1 MVQLVIYGVFVDFE
15 NASEM
20 MRKEGIRGGYYE

>member
-20 MRKEGIRGGYYE
+20 MRKEGIRGGVL